1 MKEDKH
7 EGVERTLQSNEQ
19 LRESGSEAL
28 VEQEES
34 LLVESIGEQH
44 TEWTREREYQTHREG
59 PVFLPSLLLTS
70 GVPEGVRL
78 SRLL

>member
-34 LLVESIGEQH
+34 LLVESIGEEH
-44 TEWTREREYQTHREG
+44 TEWMREREWSEWEESFQQ
-59 PVFLPSLLLTS
+59 
-70 GVPEGVRL
+70 
-78 SRLL
+78 

>member
-34 LLVESIGEQH
+34 LLVKSIGEEY
-44 TEWTREREYQTHREG
+44 TE
-59 PVFLPSLLLTS
+59 
-70 GVPEGVRL
+70 
-78 SRLL
+78 